1 MAKPFEFNIK
11 KLYADLRPSEQKVA
25 DYYLGYAGQL
35 EELSLVPMAKA
46 AGVSQPT
53 VMRFVKALGFGGFR
67 EFKYAVLKTASGRG
81 NTAGNESSGA
91 AGSGMSV
98 PPPLVCGYGISEE
111 DAPEEVPGQ
120 VITRTISYLD
130 DALKHISP
138 SEIIKAAGMICG
150 ARQVAVYYVENSAT
164 VANDLVTKLL
174 YLGIN
179 CVTYNDVY
187 LQQISAGNLGEQDVA
202 IGISYSGTSKSTV
215 DVMRLAKR
223 KGASTIVLTNYDDV
237 LIGKYADIMLC
248 TGNRQQLYGN
258 AIFSRTSQI
267 AVVDMIYTGI
277 ILRDYRKY
285 TKKLDESSRIVRN
298 QTY

>member
-67 EFKYAVLKTASGRG
+67 EFKYAVLKAASGRG
-81 NTAGNESSGA
+81 NMEADAKADSRA
-91 AGSGMSV
+91 DGSGGAV

-111 DAPEEVPGQ
+111 DRPEEVPGQ

-138 SEIIKAAGMICG
+138 SEIIKAAGMICSAG
-150 ARQVAVYYVENSAT
+150 QVAVYYVENSAT

-179 CVTYNDVY
+179 CVTYNDV
-187 LQQISAGNLGEQDVA
+187 
-202 IGISYSGTSKSTV
+202 
-215 DVMRLAKR
+215 
-223 KGASTIVLTNYDDV
+223 
-237 LIGKYADIMLC
+237 
-248 TGNRQQLYGN
+248 
-258 AIFSRTSQI
+258 
-267 AVVDMIYTGI
+267 
-277 ILRDYRKY
+277 
-285 TKKLDESSRIVRN
+285 
-298 QTY
+298 